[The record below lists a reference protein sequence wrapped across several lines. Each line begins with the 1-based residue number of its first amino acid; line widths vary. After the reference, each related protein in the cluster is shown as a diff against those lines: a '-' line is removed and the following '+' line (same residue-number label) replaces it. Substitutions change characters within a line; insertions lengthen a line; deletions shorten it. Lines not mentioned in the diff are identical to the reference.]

1 VTVLDQIIAGVREDL
16 AARQRLVSLDQLKEQ
31 VSSTPLARDL
41 MAAFTG
47 PDVAIIAEVKRSSP
61 SKGKL
66 SDIADPAELASIY
79 ASSGAAAV
87 SVLTEERRF
96 GGSLKDLDDVRA
108 KIAIPILRKDF
119 MVTPYQIWESRAHGA
134 DVILLIVA
142 ALNQDSLI
150 ELLSCADSL
159 GMQALVEV
167 HTEEEVDRALGI
179 GAKMIGIN
187 SRNLKT
193 LEVDRQVF
201 PRLAVGIP
209 PEIIKVAESGV
220 SGPAEVAEY
229 AKAGADAV
237 LVGEA
242 LVTSA
247 NPRLLLAELI
257 TAGRRSGSASPSG
270 H

>member
-1 VTVLDQIIAGVREDL
+1 MTVLDQIIAGVLEDL
-16 AARQRLVSLDQLKEQ
+16 STRQLLVSFDQLKEQ
-31 VSSTPLARDL
+31 VSSTPSALDL
-41 MAAFTG
+41 SPAFKG

-79 ASSGAAAV
+79 ALGGAALV
-87 SVLTEERRF
+87 SVLTEGRRF
-96 GGSLKDLDDVRA
+96 GGSLNDLDDVRA
-108 KIAIPILRKDF
+108 KITIPILRKDF
-119 MVTPYQIWESRAHGA
+119 LVTPYQIWESRAHGA

-150 ELLSCADSL
+150 ELLGCADSL

-167 HTEEEVDRALGI
+167 HNEEELDRALKV

-193 LEVDRQVF
+193 LEVDREVF
-201 PRLAVGIP
+201 PRLAARIP
-209 PEIIKVAESGV
+209 PGIIKVAESGV
-220 SGPAEVAEY
+220 SGPPEVAEY
-229 AKAGADAV
+229 ANAGADAV

-247 NPRLLLAELI
+247 NPGLLLAELI
-257 TAGRRSGSASPSG
+257 AAGLRSG
-270 H
+270 

>member
-1 VTVLDQIIAGVREDL
+1 MTVLDQIIAGVLEDL

-31 VSSTPLARDL
+31 VSSIPLARDPTAGL
-41 MAAFTG
+41 RG
-47 PDVAIIAEVKRSSP
+47 RGVAIIAEVKRSSP

-66 SDIADPAELASIY
+66 SDITDPADLASIY
-79 ASSGAAAV
+79 ASGGAALV

-108 KIAIPILRKDF
+108 KITIPILRKDF
-119 MVTPYQIWESRAHGA
+119 IVTPYQIWESRAHGA

-201 PRLAVGIP
+201 PRLAAGIP
-209 PEIIKVAESGV
+209 RDIIKVAESGV

-257 TAGRRSGSASPSG
+257 TAGRRSG
-270 H
+270 

>member
-1 VTVLDQIIAGVREDL
+1 MTVLDQIIAGVREDL

-66 SDIADPAELASIY
+66 SDIADPAELAYIY
-79 ASSGAAAV
+79 ASGGAAVV

-108 KIAIPILRKDF
+108 KISIPILRKDF

-159 GMQALVEV
+159 GMQTLVEV

-201 PRLAVGIP
+201 PRLAAGIS

-247 NPRLLLAELI
+247 DPRLLLANLI
-257 TAGRRSGSASPSG
+257 AAGRRSE
-270 H
+270 

>member
-1 VTVLDQIIAGVREDL
+1 MTVLDQIIAGVLEDL

-41 MAAFTG
+41 VAAFRS

-79 ASSGAAAV
+79 ASGGAALV

-108 KIAIPILRKDF
+108 KITIPILRKDF
-119 MVTPYQIWESRAHGA
+119 MVTPYQIWESRVHGA

-201 PRLAVGIP
+201 PRLAAGIP

-220 SGPAEVAEY
+220 SGPAEVSEY

-257 TAGRRSGSASPSG
+257 AAGRRGGSSSPSG
-270 H
+270 Y

>member
-1 VTVLDQIIAGVREDL
+1 MTVLDQIIAGVLEDL
-16 AARQRLVSLDQLKEQ
+16 AARQRLVSLGQLQ
-31 VSSTPLARDL
+31 DRVASIPSALALPVD
-41 MAAFTG
+41 FKG

-66 SDIADPAELASIY
+66 SDIADPADLASIY
-79 ASSGAAAV
+79 ASGGAALV
-87 SVLTEERRF
+87 SVLTEGRRF

-108 KIAIPILRKDF
+108 KITIPILRKDF

-142 ALNQDSLI
+142 ALYQDSLI

-167 HTEEEVDRALGI
+167 HNEEEMDRALGV

-193 LEVDRQVF
+193 LEVDREVF
-201 PRLAVGIP
+201 PRLAARIP
-209 PEIIKVAESGV
+209 PGIIKVAESGV
-220 SGPAEVAEY
+220 NGPSEVAEY
-229 AKAGADAV
+229 ANAGADAV

-247 NPRLLLAELI
+247 DPRLLLADLI
-257 TAGRRSGSASPSG
+257 AAGRRSE
-270 H
+270 

>member
-1 VTVLDQIIAGVREDL
+1 MTVLDQIIAGVLEDL
-16 AARQRLVSLDQLKEQ
+16 AARRRLVSLEQLKER
-31 VSSTPLARDL
+31 VSSTPLARDVT
-41 MAAFTG
+41 AAFRG

-66 SDIADPAELASIY
+66 SDIVDPADLASIY
-79 ASSGAAAV
+79 ASGGAALV

-108 KIAIPILRKDF
+108 KITIPILRKDF

-150 ELLSCADSL
+150 ELLSCAESL

-167 HTEEEVDRALGI
+167 HTEEEVDRAVGI

-201 PRLAVGIP
+201 PRLAAGIP
-209 PEIIKVAESGV
+209 REIIKIAESGV
-220 SGPAEVAEY
+220 SGPAEVDEY

-257 TAGRRSGSASPSG
+257 TAGRLSG
-270 H
+270 